1 MFIKKYLKFFFITS
15 FIIVSL
21 IILSKIFQEKK
32 IIKENNANE
41 KNIII
46 ESDSNLIK
54 NVSYKAKDAR
64 GNEYLINAK
73 EGKTNQIDKGII
85 FLKNV
90 DAKIILNDGFHINIY
105 SEYAEY
111 NILNYN
117 TIFKQNVML
126 DYIDNKIIGNYLEL
140 SLEKNLILM
149 KENLIF
155 KNSDS
160 MLKADAIEINT
171 ISKDSK
177 IFMYS
182 DEKKINIKKFN

>member
-15 FIIVSL
+15 FITVSL
-21 IILSKIFQEKK
+21 ISLSKIFQEEK
-32 IIKENNANE
+32 IIKENNAYK
-41 KNIII
+41 KNILI
-46 ESDSNLIK
+46 ESDTNLIK

-73 EGKTNQIDKGII
+73 EGKTNQIDKDII

-126 DYIDNKIIGNYLEL
+126 DYIDNKISGNYLEL

-149 KENLIF
+149 RENLIF

-177 IFMYS
+177 IFMYN

>member
-15 FIIVSL
+15 FITVSL
-21 IILSKIFQEKK
+21 ISLSKIFQEEK
-32 IIKENNANE
+32 IIKENNAYE
-41 KNIII
+41 KNILI
-46 ESDSNLIK
+46 ESDTNLIK

-126 DYIDNKIIGNYLEL
+126 DYIDNKISGNYLEL

-155 KNSDS
+155 KNPDS
-160 MLKADAIEINT
+160 MLKADVIEIDT

-182 DEKKINIKKFN
+182 DKKKINIQKFN

>member
-1 MFIKKYLKFFFITS
+1 MFIKKYLKFFFIAS

-73 EGKTNQIDKGII
+73 EGKTNQIDKDII

-111 NILNYN
+111 NVLNYN

-126 DYIDNKIIGNYLEL
+126 DYIDNKISGNYLEL

-182 DEKKINIKKFN
+182 NKKKINIKKFN

>member
-15 FIIVSL
+15 FITVSL
-21 IILSKIFQEKK
+21 ISLSKIFQEEK
-32 IIKENNANE
+32 IIKENNAYE
-41 KNIII
+41 KNILI
-46 ESDSNLIK
+46 ESDTNLIK

-111 NILNYN
+111 NVLKYN

-126 DYIDNKIIGNYLEL
+126 DYIDNKISGNYLEL
-140 SLEKNLILM
+140 SLEKNLILIR
-149 KENLIF
+149 ENLIF

-177 IFMYS
+177 IFMYN

>member
-21 IILSKIFQEKK
+21 IILSKIFQEKR

-73 EGKTNQIDKGII
+73 EGKTNQIDKDII

-111 NILNYN
+111 NVLNYN

-126 DYIDNKIIGNYLEL
+126 DYIDNKISGNYLEL

-182 DEKKINIKKFN
+182 NKKKINIKKFN

>member
-15 FIIVSL
+15 FITVSL
-21 IILSKIFQEKK
+21 ISLSKIFQEEK
-32 IIKENNANE
+32 IIKENNAYE
-41 KNIII
+41 KNILI
-46 ESDSNLIK
+46 ESDTNLIK

-126 DYIDNKIIGNYLEL
+126 DYIDNKISGNYLEL

-149 KENLIF
+149 REKLIF

-177 IFMYS
+177 IFMYN